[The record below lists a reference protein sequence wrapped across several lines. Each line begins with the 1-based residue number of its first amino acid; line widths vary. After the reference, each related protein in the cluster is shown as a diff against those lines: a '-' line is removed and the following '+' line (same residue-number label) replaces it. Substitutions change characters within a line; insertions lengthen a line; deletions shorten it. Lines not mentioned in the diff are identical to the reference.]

1 MFGNDET
8 LLYAAQSS
16 DQTVVPLKVCCFIGS
31 SVVAFLDGTIC
42 MYWDYPKAGSTDVS
56 TMPNTQSW
64 SGPWWPSTILENQN
78 NNHAYGN
85 WYMYNENT

>member
-16 DQTVVPLKVCCFIGS
+16 DQMVVPLKMFCHIIGS
-31 SVVAFLDGTIC
+31 SVVAILDGTIC
-42 MYWDYPKAGSTDVS
+42 MYPKAGSTDVS

-64 SGPWWPSTILENQN
+64 VRGGRPR
-78 NNHAYGN
+78 
-85 WYMYNENT
+85 